1 VKIYSLFFLSLL
13 IGISN
18 CYCQNFESTLWEIS
32 GNGLSKKSY
41 LFGTIHTASIDVLTK
56 FPKLNNLI
64 HEVDLGLFEIN
75 GKPIGNN
82 SIVNTNFKD
91 IPQPPLDSIF
101 TPEEY
106 LMVDSFFSA
115 TPLGSIRPH
124 NADASLIGMLQVAIT
139 YKNNS
144 GTQYISL
151 DSYINK
157 LMDSLKKDVYQLDDL
172 NDKSKSTFQSKNRL
186 IAETLVAA
194 INKANG
200 TISKDS
206 SFFLYEDSLKSN
218 LRLKEKVD
226 QFTGDVTIERNK
238 IWLPKII
245 EKIRNHS
252 CFIAVGL
259 GHLQYDTGIISLLR
273 RKGYILKPV
282 KLSQL
287 SK

>member
-144 GTQYISL
+144 GSQYISL

-157 LMDSLKKDVYQLDDL
+157 LMDSLKKDIYQLDDL